1 MKYSLIIITCFAL
14 SGCFDDSKTFNIS
27 AKLGEYKTKAIGEFS
42 KKQKVSAIIKI
53 VKFNSNDSWP
63 PAAYAGFYQGR
74 NRDYS
79 IQFLMI
85 RNKKEDKYLVAGYRI
100 ITNGKEE
107 KVASIKNIDIGAK
120 VKIDMSIINGVVTLS
135 LDDSKPIEI
144 QTRLKD
150 VKPYIAV
157 SSSNA
162 SFVIK

>member
-1 MKYSLIIITCFAL
+1 MKYLFIIITFFAL
-14 SGCFDDSKTFNIS
+14 SGCFDNSKTINIS
-27 AKLGEYKTKAIGEFS
+27 ANPGEYKTKTIGELS
-42 KKQKVSAIIKI
+42 KKQKVSATIKI
-53 VKFNSNDSWP
+53 VVFNNNDSWP
-63 PAAYAGFYQGR
+63 PAAYVGFYQGK
-74 NRDYS
+74 NRDNS
-79 IQFLMI
+79 IQFLII
-85 RNKKEDKYLVAGYRI
+85 RNKKDDRYLVAGYRI

-135 LDDSKPIEI
+135 LDDNKSLEI